1 MLEVVLGSSLYI
13 VLGSPA
19 VKNGGRECQ
28 LLMLYGVKKF
38 NGSVVKD

>member
-13 VLGSPA
+13 VLGAPT
-19 VKNGGRECQ
+19 VKNGDRECQ

-38 NGSVVKD
+38 NRSVVKD